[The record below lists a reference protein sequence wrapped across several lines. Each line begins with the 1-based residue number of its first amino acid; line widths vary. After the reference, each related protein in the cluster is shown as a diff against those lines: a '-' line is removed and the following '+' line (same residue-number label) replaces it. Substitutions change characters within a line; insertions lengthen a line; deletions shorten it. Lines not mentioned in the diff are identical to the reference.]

1 VNLNVFYPSSLSS
14 APLSHSFFTICF
26 VSPQIHGISWSLH
39 TQLRHRLP
47 QLLLQS
53 PTVVANAPQ
62 SSTTA
67 HGADI
72 QRIIEQLRGTTLPA
86 QRLNL
91 LPLTPLMHAMR
102 MVVSAVCVVNFC
114 GDICKRS
121 VSKQKYVYGNDG
133 NARQGFGQQVGFD

>member
-1 VNLNVFYPSSLSS
+1 
-14 APLSHSFFTICF
+14 
-26 VSPQIHGISWSLH
+26 
-39 TQLRHRLP
+39 
-47 QLLLQS
+47 
-53 PTVVANAPQ
+53 VVANAPQ